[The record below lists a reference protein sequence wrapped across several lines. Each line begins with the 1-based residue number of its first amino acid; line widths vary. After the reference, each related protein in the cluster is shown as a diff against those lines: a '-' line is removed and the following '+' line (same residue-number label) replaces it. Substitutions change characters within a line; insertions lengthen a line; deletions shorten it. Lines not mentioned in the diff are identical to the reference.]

1 MAKPND
7 VAGDL
12 SEAAEQAA
20 QMREDE
26 PDTYSRRTKEYHSQR
41 RVEAMT
47 LRLAGL
53 TYQQIAER
61 MDLSESGAYDLV
73 KRSFRY
79 VETDTVDEMRQLEND
94 RLDRAQ
100 AAIWPK
106 VLKGEESAISTFLS
120 ISGQRARINGL
131 NSPPKV
137 GIRGGVSTE
146 MESAVNQLGGRATKA
161 AVIADAQVVTGG
173 TETSEEPREST
184 AGDVSADTED
194 IGTPPEMGDEDG
206 ETWQA

>member
-26 PDTYSRRTKEYHSQR
+26 PDTYSRRTKEYHAQR

-106 VLKGEESAISTFLS
+106 GLKGEDAASSTFPAL
-120 ISGQRARINGL
+120 SGQSAGVNG
-131 NSPPKV
+131 P
-137 GIRGGVSTE
+137 
-146 MESAVNQLGGRATKA
+146 
-161 AVIADAQVVTGG
+161 
-173 TETSEEPREST
+173 TS
-184 AGDVSADTED
+184 
-194 IGTPPEMGDEDG
+194 
-206 ETWQA
+206 QA

>member
-1 MAKPND
+1 MAKAND

-12 SEAAEQAA
+12 SEAAERAA

-26 PDTYSRRTKEYHSQR
+26 PDTYSRRTKEYHAQR

-106 VLKGEESAISTFLS
+106 VLRGEESAISTFLS

-131 NSPPKV
+131 NSPTKV
-137 GIRGGVSTE
+137 DISVGVRTE
-146 MESAVNQLGGRATKA
+146 MESALNQLEELVMDAE
-161 AVIADAQVVTGG
+161 VIEDAQVVPDDTGD
-173 TETSEEPREST
+173 SDEPREIT
-184 AGDVSADTED
+184 AGDDYADTED
-194 IGTPPEMGDEDG
+194 IGMPPEMGDEDG
-206 ETWQA
+206 ETWQD